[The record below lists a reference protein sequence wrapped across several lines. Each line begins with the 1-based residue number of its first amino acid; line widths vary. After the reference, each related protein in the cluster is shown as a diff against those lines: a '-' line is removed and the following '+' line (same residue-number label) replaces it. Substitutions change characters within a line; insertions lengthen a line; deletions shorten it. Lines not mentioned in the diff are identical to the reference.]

1 MQLCTKD
8 MGNPWSRNARSDA
21 KSRPAPES
29 AIHSSW
35 NESGIFA
42 LSATLLLCDTTAGD
56 AHRAAECADN
66 CGWPM
71 HENKDANA
79 MNGRTNARSDACNTS
94 HPEPLEAQV
103 CEADETAEAPDTPCA
118 AAITATV
125 ALALLVAAVAFGFAA
140 GFAFGS
146 WKKGQLSPLLHVPF
160 G

>member
-1 MQLCTKD
+1 
-8 MGNPWSRNARSDA
+8 MGTPCSRNARSDA
-21 KSRPAPES
+21 KSLPAPES

-35 NESGIFA
+35 NESDIFA
-42 LSATLLLCDTTAGD
+42 LSAALLLCDTTAGD

-71 HENKDANA
+71 HENKDASA
-79 MNGRTNARSDACNTS
+79 MNGLTNARRDACNNS
-94 HPEPLEAQV
+94 HPKPLETLV

-118 AAITATV
+118 AEITATV

-146 WKKGQLSPLLHVPF
+146 
-160 G
+160 